1 MSSVWT
7 FCSRSPEDILL
18 GNRRW
23 RRKMAAGFSGCP
35 LSQSGRYVI
44 INPKEEIVRTF
55 ESYCWWNLT
64 YDHSQSCF
72 SGTFIVPF
80 WLFSS
85 FTFCSLESEKRVDA
99 NMLKMLNKLLD
110 IARVWL
116 KYLFVFFLLM
126 LFYSTETYW
135 HITETKNT
143 DLYNYI
149 IQQRIKLAAWNNWG
163 PGLMSSCWGL
173 L

>member
-1 MSSVWT
+1 MGSGMSSVWT

-55 ESYCWWNLT
+55 ESYCRWNLT

-116 KYLFVFFLLM
+116 KYLFVFFFINAFLQHRNVL
-126 LFYSTETYW
+126 TYYRN
-135 HITETKNT
+135 KK
-143 DLYNYI
+143 Y
-149 IQQRIKLAAWNNWG
+149 RFV
-163 PGLMSSCWGL
+163 
-173 L
+173 